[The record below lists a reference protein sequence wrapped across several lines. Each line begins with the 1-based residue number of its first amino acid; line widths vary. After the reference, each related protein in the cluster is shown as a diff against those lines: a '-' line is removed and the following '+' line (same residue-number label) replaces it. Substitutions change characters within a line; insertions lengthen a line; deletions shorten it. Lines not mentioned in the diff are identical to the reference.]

1 MHERRAT
8 GPAVLVCQTVPA
20 ATELALGIVSEAELG
35 PLVVVGAGGV
45 LVELLAD
52 LAIALPPVWPPTSHA
67 IEALDVN
74 PLICG
79 PDGAVAVG
87 ALAVPHR
94 TIPPV
99 S

>member
-1 MHERRAT
+1 VAT
-8 GPAVLVCQTVPA
+8 AIAGVP
-20 ATELALGIVSEAELG
+20 ELAAELG
-35 PLVVVGAGGV
+35 Q
-45 LVELLAD
+45 
-52 LAIALPPVWPPTSHA
+52 H

-94 TIPPV
+94 TTPPV